1 MTLFEASLNALEY
14 FPKGARVK
22 DIWKKIEELGT
33 FTTNGKTPWDTISA
47 TLNTT
52 KNDTRFAKI
61 DKGVFILTKFL
72 TQSESVALEFKE
84 DKENKVEKKGNA
96 KSFMER
102 DLHPILATYLARKG
116 TDVYTKTILHEK
128 SNSKD
133 KNQTWTHPDLVSLY
147 LKYPEDKSCRSLLKT
162 INHSESVIL
171 SSYEMKKEVNSD
183 NELKQYYFQA
193 VSNSSWANYGWLVA
207 YKFNDE
213 LYDEIERLN
222 QTFGIGVILLGK
234 NIESCKVMFTARHN
248 ELDFR
253 TIDKLCRINPDFK
266 SFIENVERLIN
277 ADSKYIDATSSEFK
291 KKCDEVKTD
300 KQLEDY
306 CQEHNIV

>member
-1 MTLFEASLNALEY
+1 MTFFEASLNALEH
-14 FPKGARVK
+14 FPKGARVQ
-22 DIWKKIEELGT
+22 DIWKKIEELGS
-33 FTTNGKTPWDTISA
+33 FHSDGKTPWSTIAASFSE
-47 TLNTT
+47 N
-52 KNDTRFAKI
+52 KNDTRFTKI

-72 TQSESVALEFKE
+72 TQSEPEEYEFKE
-84 DKENKVEKKGNA
+84 NKEEKVDKKEYA
-96 KSFMER
+96 KSFLER
-102 DLHPILATYLARKG
+102 DLHPILATYLAKKG
-116 TDVYTKTILHEK
+116 KDVYTKTIFHEK

-222 QTFGIGVILLGK
+222 QTFGIGVIQLG
-234 NIESCKVMFTARHN
+234 NSIESCKVLFPARHN

-253 TIDKLCRINPDFK
+253 TIDKLCRINSDFK

-277 ADSKYIDATSSEFK
+277 ADSKYIEATSSEFK

-300 KQLEDY
+300 KQLEEY
-306 CQEHNIV
+306 CQEHRIV

>member
-1 MTLFEASLNALEY
+1 MTLFEAALNALEY

-22 DIWKKIEELGT
+22 EIWKKIEELGT
-33 FTTNGKTPWDTISA
+33 FQSDGQTPSNSISRD
-47 TLNTT
+47 LNE
-52 KNDTRFAKI
+52 KMNDTRFAKI

-72 TQSESVALEFKE
+72 TQSEPVALEFKE
-84 DKENKVEKKGNA
+84 AKDDKVEKKGQA
-96 KSFMER
+96 KSFLER
-102 DLHPILATYLARKG
+102 DLHPILAAYLARKG
-116 TDVYTKTILHEK
+116 SDVYTKTILHEK

-207 YKFNDE
+207 YKFNDD

-222 QTFGIGVILLGK
+222 QTFGIGVIQLSSSL
-234 NIESCKVMFTARHN
+234 ESCKVLFPARHN

-277 ADSKYIDATSSEFK
+277 ADSKYLNATSTEFK
-291 KKCDEVKTD
+291 NKCDEVKTD